1 MIQKLDIG
9 IQKSKSLGVPIPGF
23 RFVASAL
30 LALTTSACGFHPLY
44 GEMNGKPG
52 AASHF
57 TQVYVPPIELENAG
71 YEVRNDLLDLT
82 QAKSQPA
89 GTLYDF
95 RIVLRDRNQDI
106 AVQNTQV
113 GAVKEVEITRYNY
126 TLIANYQ
133 LVERKTQK
141 VLAKGTESSLS
152 AYDVVANPYATLS
165 AEQDAQAHTAQDIAQ
180 RLQLRLALFFAR
192 AQDTAK

>member
-1 MIQKLDIG
+1 MKLGRHLI
-9 IQKSKSLGVPIPGF
+9 LLP
-23 RFVASAL
+23 AL
-30 LALTTSACGFHPLY
+30 LALAACGFHPLY
-44 GEMNGKPG
+44 GKLNGKPG

-133 LVERKTQK
+133 LVDRKTQK

-152 AYDVVANPYATLS
+152 AYDVVANPYATLT
-165 AEQDAQAHTAQDIAQ
+165 AQQDAQAHTARDIAQ
-180 RLQLRLALFFAR
+180 RLQLRLALFFAQG
-192 AQDTAK
+192 QDASR